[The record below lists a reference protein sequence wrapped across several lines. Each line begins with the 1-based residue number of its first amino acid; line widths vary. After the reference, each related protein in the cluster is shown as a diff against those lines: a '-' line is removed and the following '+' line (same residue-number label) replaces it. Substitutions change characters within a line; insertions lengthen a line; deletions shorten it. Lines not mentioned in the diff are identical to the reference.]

1 MFTYKPSN
9 MIKFKH
15 VLFLAIF
22 YIIAIDVNAQQSV
35 FQPGDYRDGIY
46 DKENSNNRRFI
57 PYTHLREGDVTWEKR
72 VWRRLDMREKQ
83 NQQLYYPIT
92 QVTSRISLMQ
102 VISKYVLAGQII
114 AFKDEEFLQP
124 LELSYIRDK
133 MVIRDDSADV
143 PEYDD
148 KGNEFMV
155 KRPGAV
161 DSTWT
166 FEFFSSLGLKEDW
179 FFDKQK
185 SVLEVRILAMEF
197 NVINPKKLELGEFA
211 LFYVYFPACRPFL
224 AKHEVY
230 NAKNDAERRTF
241 EDVFWKRQFASVATK
256 ETNVYDRAID
266 RYSKG
271 IDALLESDRIKNDI
285 FRWEHD
291 LWHF

>member
-1 MFTYKPSN
+1 
-9 MIKFKH
+9 MIRFKH

-22 YIIAIDVNAQQSV
+22 YIVALNVNAQQSV
-35 FQPGDYRDGIY
+35 FQPGDYRDGVY
-46 DKENSNNRRFI
+46 DKENSTNRRFI

-83 NQQLYYPIT
+83 NQQLYYPVT

-102 VISKYVLAGQII
+102 VMSKYILSGQII
-114 AFKDEEFLQP
+114 AFADDEFLQP
-124 LELSYIRDK
+124 LDLSFIKDK
-133 MVIRDDSADV
+133 MVIREDSADV
-143 PEYDD
+143 EEYDAA
-148 KGNEFMV
+148 GAAYMV
-155 KRPGAV
+155 KKPGAV

-197 NVINPKKLELGEFA
+197 NVINPKRVELGEYP
-211 LFYVYFPACRPFL
+211 LFYAYFPACRPFF

-230 NAKNDAERRTF
+230 NSKNDSERRTF
-241 EDVFWKRQFASVATK
+241 EDIFWKRQFSSVATK
-256 ETNVYDRAID
+256 ETNVYDRSIE

>member
-1 MFTYKPSN
+1 

-57 PYTHLREGDVTWEKR
+57 PYTHLRKGDVTWGKR

-92 QVTSRISLMQ
+92 HVTSRISLMQ